1 MPGAVGRPPAA
12 TILAALARLP
22 LVWRRSTAAAGIYL
36 SVGFGFLATVLTKRQ
51 LDTFHFGL
59 LSTVIVTAGF
69 FQTLLD
75 FTAEEALVK
84 YGFDYTA
91 AEDWGRL
98 RRLFRAA
105 LVVKVAGGLLAML
118 VLAALAP
125 FADKIF
131 SGHDLEVPFLIAS
144 LLPFLQSPEGVSS
157 AALILHGRYDV
168 RGWLLAASMALRL
181 AGLAIGAH
189 YGVTQAVVGL
199 VVSQA
204 AATIVLGVAGIVA
217 FRRFPHAE
225 HTELGQHRRGILG
238 FVVQSSLA
246 TGVVS
251 LRGTLSPI
259 LLGVVTDTT
268 QLGYFRIAQS
278 PQNGFASLS
287 APVRLILL
295 TEQTRDWSRG
305 AFDAVFASLKR
316 YMIGA
321 TVLMAVVVPPL
332 YVFMP
337 DLIRIVFYP
346 GQNGA
351 AEASAVVGAARFILV
366 AGALQVIWGWA
377 KSLPVSIGRPGLR
390 VLAHGIESIVLI
402 PLVVVFGIAWGATGA
417 GAAVL
422 VSTVV
427 FCALWTVLLIRIRRA
442 PRDAVPVVAPPT
454 PVEMKASGL
463 L

>member
-1 MPGAVGRPPAA
+1 MNRFFRSNV
-12 TILAALARLP
+12 
-22 LVWRRSTAAAGIYL
+22 RRSAAAAGIYL

-59 LSTVIVTAGF
+59 LSTVIVSAGF

-91 AEDWGRL
+91 AQDWGRL
-98 RRLFRAA
+98 RRLFRTA
-105 LVVKVAGGLLAML
+105 LVVKAAGGLLAMV
-118 VLAALAP
+118 VLAAIAP
-125 FADKIF
+125 FADQIF
-131 SGHDLEVPFLIAS
+131 SGTGLEVPFLIAS

-168 RGWLLAASMALRL
+168 RGWMLAVSMALRL

-189 YGVTQAVVGL
+189 YGVTQAVIGL
-199 VVSQA
+199 VAAQA
-204 AATIVLGVAGIVA
+204 AATIMLGVAGVEA

-225 HTELGQHRRGILG
+225 HTELGPHRRGILG

-259 LLGVVTDTT
+259 LLGVVTNPTE
-268 QLGYFRIAQS
+268 LGYFRIAQS

-305 AFDAVFASLKR
+305 AFSSVFASLKR
-316 YMIGA
+316 YMLGA
-321 TVLMAVVVPPL
+321 TLLMLIVVPPL
-332 YVFMP
+332 FVFMP
-337 DLIRIVFYP
+337 ELIHIVFYP
-346 GQNGA
+346 GENGA
-351 AEASAVVGAARFILV
+351 HDASLVAPAARFILI

-377 KSLPVSIGRPGLR
+377 KSFPVSIGRPGLR
-390 VLAHGIESIVLI
+390 VLAHGVESIVLI
-402 PLVVVFGIAWGATGA
+402 PLVIAFGIAWGATGA

-442 PRDAVPVVAPPT
+442 PRPSPSTLPPPT
-454 PVEMKASGL
+454 PVEIEASGGL
-463 L
+463 

>member
-1 MPGAVGRPPAA
+1 VNRFF
-12 TILAALARLP
+12 RSN
-22 LVWRRSTAAAGIYL
+22 VRRSAAAAGIYL

-59 LSTVIVTAGF
+59 LSTVIVSAGF

-91 AEDWGRL
+91 AQDWGRL
-98 RRLFRAA
+98 RRLFRTA
-105 LVVKVAGGLLAML
+105 LVVKAAGGLLAMV
-118 VLAALAP
+118 VLAAIAP
-125 FADKIF
+125 FADQIF
-131 SGHDLEVPFLIAS
+131 SGTGLEVPFLIAS

-168 RGWLLAASMALRL
+168 RGWMLAVSMALRL

-189 YGVTQAVVGL
+189 YGVTQAVIGL
-199 VVSQA
+199 VAAQA
-204 AATIVLGVAGIVA
+204 AATIMLGVAGVEA

-225 HTELGQHRRGILG
+225 HTELGPHRRGILG

-259 LLGVVTDTT
+259 LLGVVTNPTE
-268 QLGYFRIAQS
+268 LGYFRIAQS

-305 AFDAVFASLKR
+305 AFSSVFASLKR
-316 YMIGA
+316 YMLGA
-321 TVLMAVVVPPL
+321 TLLMLIVVPPL
-332 YVFMP
+332 FVFMP
-337 DLIRIVFYP
+337 ELIHIVFYP
-346 GQNGA
+346 GENGA
-351 AEASAVVGAARFILV
+351 HDASLVAPAARFILI

-377 KSLPVSIGRPGLR
+377 KSFPVSIGRPGLR
-390 VLAHGIESIVLI
+390 VLAHGVESIVLI
-402 PLVVVFGIAWGATGA
+402 PLVIAFGIAWGATGA

-442 PRDAVPVVAPPT
+442 PRPSPSTLPPPT
-454 PVEMKASGL
+454 PVEIEASGGL
-463 L
+463 